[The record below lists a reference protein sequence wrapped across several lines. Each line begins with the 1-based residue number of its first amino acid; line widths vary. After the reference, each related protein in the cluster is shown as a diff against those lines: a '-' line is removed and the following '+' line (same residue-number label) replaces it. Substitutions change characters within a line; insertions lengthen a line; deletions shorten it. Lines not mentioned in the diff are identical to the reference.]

1 MVMKTVQ
8 YSKNMTVNYDQNAN
22 KVTFT
27 SQGVTTARG
36 THTNKFYSQIN
47 I

>member
-1 MVMKTVQ
+1 
-8 YSKNMTVNYDQNAN
+8 MTVNYDQNAN

-36 THTNKFYSQIN
+36 THTKEVLFQIN
-47 I
+47 L